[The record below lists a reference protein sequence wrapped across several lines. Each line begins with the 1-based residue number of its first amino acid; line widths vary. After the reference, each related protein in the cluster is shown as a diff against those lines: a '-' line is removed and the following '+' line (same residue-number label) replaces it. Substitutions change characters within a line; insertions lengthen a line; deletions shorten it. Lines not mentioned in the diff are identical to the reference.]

1 MSTFSKATIS
11 GAFIALALSAST
23 ALADGVVTVYTAA
36 PQNFVDTMIPGFEK
50 ATGTKVEI
58 IKAGSGELLNRLR
71 AESSS
76 PVADVLWSVDGTTV
90 DFNPK
95 LFKAYKSAHD
105 DAIVPALRVSDMWS
119 PFTAVVTAFAVNEEK
134 LGDLPVPT
142 SWADLAK
149 PEYDDLISSAR
160 ADKSG
165 SAFIQFA
172 TVLQAFGSEEAGWD
186 VYKGMMSN
194 FVLSGS
200 SGAVPRFVNDGE
212 LPIGITLEDAAL
224 RYKEGGGPV
233 SIVYP
238 SEGTAIAPD
247 AIALIAGAPNEDNAK
262 SFIDYILSKEAQ
274 MIVAE
279 QGRRPV
285 RGDVASNDKLI
296 PLGDI
301 KSMNY
306 DFAWAAKE
314 RARLVKDWGE
324 VVLDLQ

>member
-1 MSTFSKATIS
+1 MSIFSKATIS
-11 GAFIALALSAST
+11 GAVLALALGATT

-36 PQNFVDTMIPGFEK
+36 PQNFIDSIVPGFEK

-71 AESSS
+71 AESPS
-76 PVADVLWSVDGTTV
+76 PVADVLWSVDATTV
-90 DFNPK
+90 DFNPE
-95 LFKAYKSAHD
+95 LFKAYKSVHD
-105 DAIVPALRVSDMWS
+105 AALVPELKVSEMWN
-119 PFTAVVTAFAVNEEK
+119 PFTAIVFALAVNEEQ
-134 LGDLPVPT
+134 LGDLPVPA

-172 TVLQAFGSEEAGWD
+172 TVLQTYETEEKGWEI
-186 VYKGMMSN
+186 YKGMLSN

-212 LPIGITLEDAAL
+212 LPIGVTMEDAAL
-224 RYKEGGGPV
+224 RYKLGGGPV

-247 AIALIAGAPNEDNAK
+247 AVALIAKAPHEDNAK
-262 SFIDYILSKEAQ
+262 SFIDYVVSEEAQ
-274 MIVAE
+274 KMVAE
-279 QGRRPV
+279 EGRRPV
-285 RGDVASNDKLI
+285 RVDVASNENLV
-296 PLGDI
+296 PLSEI
-301 KSMNY
+301 KSMGY
-306 DFAWAAKE
+306 DFGWAAKE
-314 RARLVKDWGE
+314 RARLVKEWSDI
-324 VVLDLQ
+324 VLDLQ